1 MIQSSLEHGR
11 IAIKLFH
18 CRVLRGAVL
27 LNKMFKKIHRSLD
40 CFVLEI
46 ERSLRVSKMIS
57 QEHCSPHKLK
67 ENVVTQRQTLYSVKL
82 TPFQGTQE
90 VLVNRVDSN
99 YLHLFLDKA
108 IFLSDL
114 GETNLS

>member
-1 MIQSSLEHGR
+1 MLTVSKLFRFPTKRFDTIYAVLRKIISTKMIQSSLEHGR

-27 LNKMFKKIHRSLD
+27 LNKMFRKIHRSLN

-46 ERSLRVSKMIS
+46 ERSLRVSKIIS

-67 ENVVTQRQTLYSVKL
+67 ENIVTQR
-82 TPFQGTQE
+82 
-90 VLVNRVDSN
+90 
-99 YLHLFLDKA
+99 
-108 IFLSDL
+108 
-114 GETNLS
+114 

>member
-40 CFVLEI
+40 CSVLET
-46 ERSLRVSKMIS
+46 ERSLRVSKIIRFFGRKTKVIITEFSKAHSFLAVEM
-57 QEHCSPHKLK
+57 
-67 ENVVTQRQTLYSVKL
+67 
-82 TPFQGTQE
+82 
-90 VLVNRVDSN
+90 SN
-99 YLHLFLDKA
+99 NSNFWDDRRIL
-108 IFLSDL
+108 I
-114 GETNLS
+114 